1 MTMAEAL
8 AGFLADLARQPAL
21 LLAAIF
27 IASLLLEDAAIVA
40 AGLLAAR
47 MAVDPVAAVV
57 VLVLGTTA
65 GDMTLHLAGR
75 GVAGHRWIRRQR
87 TRPAL
92 ERALR
97 WLGRNWW
104 LALVIARFGPG
115 LRLPV
120 YLASG
125 ILRLPP
131 LACSAVI
138 VAASLVWTP
147 GLFLLSRAGGA
158 ALSSVSLYAPVAVV
172 LGLAAVPVLA
182 RAWRASSPQSKSC
195 LTGEAP
201 DRGDAWRRE

>member
-1 MTMAEAL
+1 MTAATL

-27 IASLLLEDAAIVA
+27 VASLLLEDAAIVA

-47 MAVDPVAAVV
+47 MAVDPVAAVA
-57 VLVLGTTA
+57 VLVLGTA
-65 GDMTLHLAGR
+65 VGDMALHGVGR
-75 GVAGHRWIRRQR
+75 WAAGHSWIGRQR

-92 ERALR
+92 EHALQ

-104 LALVIARFGPG
+104 LALVVARFSPG

-125 ILRLPP
+125 ILRLPL

-158 ALSSVSLYAPVAVV
+158 ALSGASLYAPVMIV
-172 LGLAAVPVLA
+172 LGLAAVPLLA
-182 RAWRASSPQSKSC
+182 RAWRASSSQSKSC
-195 LTGEAP
+195 PTREAS
-201 DRGDAWRRE
+201 DRGDAWR